1 MQRATANCNCSIV
14 SICIAHK
21 EGKGGEGATHTSHL
35 APVGFVSTRVG
46 RFVVAAGN
54 QRRAVQLF
62 VVAAKW

>member
-1 MQRATANCNCSIV
+1 MQRVTASCNCSIV
-14 SICIAHK
+14 SVCIAHK
-21 EGKGGEGATHTSHL
+21 EGEGGATQTSRL